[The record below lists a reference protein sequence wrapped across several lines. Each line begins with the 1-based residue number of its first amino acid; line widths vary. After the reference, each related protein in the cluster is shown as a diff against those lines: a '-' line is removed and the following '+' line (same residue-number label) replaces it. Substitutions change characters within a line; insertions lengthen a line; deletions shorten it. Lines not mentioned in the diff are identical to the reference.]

1 LPAPSS
7 VSVIITTHNRAG
19 ILPRAI
25 ESVLPQ
31 LFPGDELLVVDD
43 GSTDGTAAAVEPY
56 LDRLR
61 FLSQANQG
69 PGAARN
75 LGIESSSGDYVTFL
89 DDDDQYLPHRLEV
102 MRTVLDRFP
111 ETVYAFTSYRHE
123 RRDGGFNRSAI
134 TRWAPQLARWAEEEA
149 ERHRYTD
156 FAELPEGYADFPV
169 AVGNDYLLQMRVDFV
184 GPPFLM
190 ARRSLA
196 GGLLR
201 FPTDIWRYEDWEFT
215 ARLAR
220 DAPVAFLDTDPYLY
234 RIPPDPADRLMNHD
248 ILEMADHRLTVLR
261 RVWGRDPEFLARH
274 EEEFLARCDRELLW
288 RGERLLS
295 HGRPHDAARELSQLS
310 RRAPA
315 LLQALTLVPA
325 PVLAALT
332 GARRRVRRWTSAP
345 RASRSGGVVA

>member
-1 LPAPSS
+1 MDARSS
-7 VSVIITTHNRAG
+7 VSVIITTHNRAA

-31 LFPGDELLVVDD
+31 LRPGDELFVVDD
-43 GSTDGTAAAVEPY
+43 GSTDGTAQAVEPY

-61 FLSQANQG
+61 FLTQANQG

-89 DDDDQYLPHRLEV
+89 DDDDQYLPGRLEV

-134 TRWAPQLARWAEEEA
+134 TRWAPQLAWWAEEEA
-149 ERHRYTD
+149 ERYRYSG
-156 FAELPEGYADFPV
+156 FAELPEGYEDFQV

-196 GGLLR
+196 GELLR

-220 DAPVAFLDTDPYLY
+220 EAPVAFLDTDPYLY
-234 RIPPDPADRLMNHD
+234 RIPPVPEDRLMNHD
-248 ILEMADHRLTVLR
+248 ILEMAGHRLTVLR
-261 RVWGRDPEFLARH
+261 RVWGQDPEFLARH
-274 EEEFLARCDRELLW
+274 REEFIARCDRELLW

-315 LLQALTLVPA
+315 LLQALTFVPA
-325 PVLAALT
+325 PVLRAAT
-332 GARRRVRRWTSAP
+332 GARRTVRRWTSAALKP
-345 RASRSGGVVA
+345 RVARLES

>member
-1 LPAPSS
+1 MTARSS

-31 LFPGDELLVVDD
+31 LLPGDELFIVDD
-43 GSTDGTAAAVEPY
+43 GSTDGTAAAIEPY

-61 FLSQANQG
+61 FLTQPNQG

-89 DDDDQYLPHRLEV
+89 DDDDQYLPGRLEV

-134 TRWAPQLARWAEEEA
+134 TRWAPPLARWAEEEA
-149 ERHRYTD
+149 ERHRYAD
-156 FAELPEGYADFPV
+156 FAEPPEGYADFPV

-190 ARRSLA
+190 ARRSVA

-215 ARLAR
+215 GRLAR

-234 RIPPDPADRLMNHD
+234 RIPPVPADRLMNHD
-248 ILEMADHRLTVLR
+248 VLEMAGHRLTVLR
-261 RVWGRDPEFLARH
+261 RVWGQDEEFLARH
-274 EEEFLARCDRELLW
+274 RAEFLVRCDRELLW

-295 HGRPHDAARELSQLS
+295 HGRPAEAARELEQLS
-310 RRAPA
+310 RTPPA
-315 LLQALTLVPA
+315 VLRALTYVPA
-325 PVLAALT
+325 PVLGAVT
-332 GARRRVRRWTSAP
+332 RARRRVRRWTSAS
-345 RASRSGGVVA
+345 RASLSGGVVA